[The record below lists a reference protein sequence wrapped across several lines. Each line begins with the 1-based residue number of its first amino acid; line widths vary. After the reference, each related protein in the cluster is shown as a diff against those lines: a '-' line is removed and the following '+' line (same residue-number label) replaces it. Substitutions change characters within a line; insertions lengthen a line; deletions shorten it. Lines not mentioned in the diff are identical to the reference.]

1 MALRKDFL
9 WGGAVAAHQLE
20 GGWDEGGKGPSVA
33 DVMTAGANG
42 VERQITD
49 GVISGENYPNHD
61 AIDFYHRY
69 KEDVA
74 LFAELGL
81 KAFRTSIAWTRIFP
95 NGDEVEPN
103 EEGLQFYDDLFD
115 ECLKNG
121 IEPVITLSHFEMPYH
136 LVTEYG
142 GFRNRKL
149 IEFFTHFAEVV
160 MTRYKDKVK
169 YWMTFNEINNQANY
183 LRDFAPFT
191 NSGLKFPEGA
201 TAIEREQIMY
211 QAAHYEL
218 VASAKVVE
226 IGHKINPDFQIGC
239 MIAMCPIYPA
249 TCKPEDMMA
258 STVAMQRRYW
268 FADVHVRGHY
278 PAYLKAYF
286 NRKGFDLDITVE
298 DEQAFAK
305 GCVDYIG
312 FSYYMS
318 FAIQDQADNDGSKV
332 ASIMTHS
339 DFKKVDHVGAPE
351 FDYNEDTDLIKNE
364 YVQASEWGWQIDP
377 LGLRWSMNWFY
388 ERYEKPL
395 FIVENGF
402 GAVDKIEADGSIHDP
417 YRVDYLKAHIAAM
430 IDAVNYDG
438 VDLMGY
444 TPWGF
449 IDLVSAG
456 TGEMKKRY
464 GFIYVDKDND
474 GNGTLNRS
482 RKDSFFWYQGVIK
495 SNGEEI

>member
-1 MALRKDFL
+1 MTLKKDFL

-20 GGWDEGGKGPSVA
+20 GGWNAGGKGVSVA
-33 DVMTAGANG
+33 DVMTAGSNG
-42 VERQITD
+42 VEIKITN
-49 GVISGENYPNHD
+49 GVIEGENYPNHE
-61 AIDFYHRY
+61 AIDFYHHY

-81 KAFRTSIAWTRIFP
+81 NCFRTSIAWTRIFP
-95 NGDEVEPN
+95 KGDESEPN

-121 IEPVITLSHFEMPYH
+121 IEPVITLSHFELPYH

-149 IEFFTHFAEVV
+149 IDFFFHFSEVV
-160 MTRYKDKVK
+160 MNRYKDKVK
-169 YWMTFNEINNQANY
+169 YWMTFNEINNQANFM
-183 LRDFAPFT
+183 RDFAPFT

-201 TAIEREQIMY
+201 SEKEREEIMY

-226 IGHKINPDFQIGC
+226 LGHKINPDFQIGC

-258 STVAMQRRYW
+258 STVTMQRRYW

-278 PAYLKAYF
+278 PSYLKAYF
-286 NRKGFDLDITVE
+286 ESKEFKLDISDE
-298 DEQAFAK
+298 DLEVLK
-305 GCVDYIG
+305 NGKVDYIG

-318 FAIQDQADNDGSKV
+318 FVIK
-332 ASIMTHS
+332 
-339 DFKKVDHVGAPE
+339 DHGKAPT
-351 FDYNEDTDLIKNE
+351 FDYNEDKDLVKNN
-364 YVQASEWGWQIDP
+364 YVKDSEWGWQIDP
-377 LGLRWSMNWFY
+377 LGLRYAMNWFY

-402 GAVDKIEADGSIHDP
+402 GAVDEVEADGSIHDP
-417 YRVDYLKAHIAAM
+417 YRIEYLKAHIESM
-430 IDAVNYDG
+430 KEAVEYDG

-464 GFIYVDKDND
+464 GVIYVDKDNE
-474 GNGTLNRS
+474 GNGTLKRS
-482 RKDSFFWYQGVIK
+482 KKDSFDWYQKVIAT
-495 SNGEEI
+495 NGEEL